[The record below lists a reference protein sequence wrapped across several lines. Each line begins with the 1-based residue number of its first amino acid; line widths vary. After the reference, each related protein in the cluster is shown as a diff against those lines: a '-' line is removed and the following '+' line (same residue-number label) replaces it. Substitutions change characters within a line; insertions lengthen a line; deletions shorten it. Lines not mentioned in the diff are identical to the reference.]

1 MLPRFQSAHSSPESE
16 FKLEKSETAKKSLK
30 KGLILHISYHS
41 NQWRILKIHVMY
53 IIDISELLGFYSLV
67 WLSDP
72 TFGSDFIFL
81 ILKLSCSKQ
90 YVSLKKNEKVKIS
103 GK

>member
-16 FKLEKSETAKKSLK
+16 FKLEKSETAEKYG

-41 NQWRILKIHVMY
+41 NQWRILKIHVTY

-72 TFGSDFIFL
+72 TFGSDFFFYSEI
-81 ILKLSCSKQ
+81 KL
-90 YVSLKKNEKVKIS
+90 L
-103 GK
+103 